1 MKDAIRHYLATHH
14 AAPLA
19 FWRDAV
25 RAPSATLESL
35 CDVLYSLHLAGLTD
49 DVNPAASALFADV
62 LAARVLPG
70 WAGGADG
77 PSGDPVSIH
86 NCAYAFGVLNLVR
99 PGHGDQYA
107 RALGTRTFR
116 PADLIDDAGRPKF
129 PRWLTH
135 HHWRVSHWLGG
146 APSILWSIGQSS
158 HPEAAQARSLARTA
172 LEAADTWLASGDG
185 FIKLYW
191 FEPAQ
196 QLFRA
201 AYRLRHDPELG
212 DVGGLAHIHWINHV
226 AGRPYY
232 AADRVLSRT
241 SAVFQRRRP
250 FMEGRPYCLDF
261 DVVQLVRTAAEQT
274 GGISADDRARASAMM
289 QDLDAFFGASL
300 SADYALH
307 KLPGALATYHECAT
321 ICAIDDTAFGK
332 PRDII
337 RDAFWI

>member
-1 MKDAIRHYLATHH
+1 MKDAILSYLTTHH
-14 AAPLA
+14 AEPLA
-19 FWRDAV
+19 FWQKAV
-25 RAPSATLESL
+25 PASSASLEAL
-35 CDVLYSLHLAGLTD
+35 CDVLYSLHLAGLAD
-49 DVNPAASALFADV
+49 EIDPEAPALFADV
-62 LAARVLPG
+62 LAARPLPG
-70 WAGGADG
+70 WAATDGAGG
-77 PSGDPVSIH
+77 GDSVSIH
-86 NCAYAFGVLNLVR
+86 NCAYAFGVLNLIR
-99 PGHGDQYA
+99 PRHGDYYV
-107 RALGTRTFR
+107 RAVGNRTLR
-116 PADLIDDAGRPKF
+116 AADLIDERGRPRF

-146 APSILWSIGQSS
+146 VPSILWSVGHSS
-158 HPEAAQARSLARTA
+158 HPASVDARGLALRA

-212 DVGGLAHIHWINHV
+212 DVGGLAHIHWINHA
-226 AGRPYY
+226 AGRPYL
-232 AADRVLSRT
+232 AADRVLDRT
-241 SAVFQRRRP
+241 SAVFRQRRP

-261 DVVQLVRTAAEQT
+261 DVVQLVRTAGEQT
-274 GGISADDRARASAMM
+274 GGLSDGDAARASEMM
-289 QDLDAFFGASL
+289 GDLETFFGSAL

-321 ICAIDDTAFGK
+321 ICAIATMPFGP